1 MWADYIFDLYVCL
14 ATRTAAGL
22 FYFVP
27 ISDSINVAALLAFPF
42 VLILFLLTCSGLS
55 CTFWGRL
62 MMTLLSRL
70 TLTDYSGFSLLSSFL
85 VTVLT
90 MVILWRKVDTIAIN
104 ASPLIVASLS
114 LSLEPRLT
122 CLLLVGSSFGSFRC
136 TLILLLIFL
145 DWSSLYLRSTII
157 NLSHFPSPL
166 N

>member
-1 MWADYIFDLYVCL
+1 MYADYIFDLYVCL

-27 ISDSINVAALLAFPF
+27 INDSINVAALLAFPLGF
-42 VLILFLLTCSGLS
+42 ILFLLTCSGLR

-62 MMTLLSRL
+62 IMTLLSHL
-70 TLTDYSGFSLLSSFL
+70 TLTDYREFSLLSSFL

-90 MVILWRKVDTIAIN
+90 MVILWRKVDSIAIN

-122 CLLLVGSSFGSFRC
+122 CLLLVGFRFWSFRR
-136 TLILLLIFL
+136 TIILLLIFL
-145 DWSSLYLRSTII
+145 DWSSLYLRNSII
-157 NLSHFPSPL
+157 NLSHIPSPF